1 MKYSLK
7 HKSIHF
13 FKDIS
18 RSEIVLQAVVTGL
31 LTGFFVLIFNFS
43 INHLFGAVQEFSMKF
58 PVGKRLLIL
67 PVITALGGLI
77 SGLLVFKFAP
87 ETKGSGIPYVKLALS
102 RLGKGIRVR
111 SLFVKLFAG
120 IAGIG
125 SGLSL
130 GKEGPSV
137 QIGAGVG
144 ALTSKLFKIRGT
156 SQYNL
161 ITAGAASA
169 LGATFNTPLAGMVFA
184 VEELTQKFSAQLL
197 FPVMIAMA
205 VSVSVM
211 RFFAGDSPIF
221 HIPKTGEAI
230 MFTPENIVVYVILGV
245 LCGILGV
252 AFAKNIFFNLK
263 IFNKMKPVPNWLKP
277 AIAGLVIGCFGV
289 FLPEILS
296 TGAVIVDKCAGGF
309 YSIAFIA
316 LIFVGKFLATGF
328 CFGSGAAGGIFL
340 PTLLLGSLT
349 GGFVGLIAIKFGF
362 DINLSSI
369 CVVGIGAFL
378 AAVARSPIT
387 AVMMVFEMTGNYH
400 SILPVIFTV
409 ALSDLIAEK
418 LNHAPIYT
426 TLILKQNAHTEYA
439 EKLSEIKVKQACSPV
454 PFIIPLDFSI
464 ENALNLMEQEDISIL
479 PVKSENASLAG
490 VVTLS
495 DIEDYKIRGNDM
507 NLSVQNIL
515 NTEPLTIRQN
525 DDLFKAAFLM
535 HSNEADY
542 MIVLSQNSKIVGILY
557 HSDILACNK

>member
-1 MKYSLK
+1 MKYSFK

-31 LTGFFVLIFNFS
+31 LTGLFVAFFNFS
-43 INHLFGAVQEFSMKF
+43 INHIFDAVQNFTMKF
-58 PVGKRLLIL
+58 PTGKRLLVL
-67 PVITALGGLI
+67 PLITMFGGLI

-169 LGATFNTPLAGMVFA
+169 LGATFNTPLSGMVFA
-184 VEELTQKFSAQLL
+184 VEELTQKFSASLL
-197 FPVMIAMA
+197 FPVMVATA
-205 VSVSVM
+205 VSVSVI
-211 RFFAGDSPIF
+211 RFFAGDSPTF
-221 HIPKTGEAI
+221 HIPKTTASV
-230 MFTPENIVVYVILGV
+230 MFTPENLVVYVVLGL
-245 LCGILGV
+245 LCGVLGV
-252 AFAKNIFFNLK
+252 AFAKNIFANLK
-263 IFNKMKPVPNWLKP
+263 IFNKMKSVPNWLKP
-277 AIAGLVIGCFGV
+277 AIAGLVIGSFGV
-289 FLPEILS
+289 FLPEILG
-296 TGAVIVDKCAGGF
+296 TGSIIVDKCAAGN

-316 LIFVGKFLATGF
+316 LIFLGKFLATAF

-349 GGFVGLIAIKFGF
+349 GGFVGLVAIKSGV
-362 DINLSSI
+362 DVNLANI

-378 AAVARSPIT
+378 AAVARSPMT

-426 TLILKQNAHTEYA
+426 TLILKQNANSDYA

-454 PFIIPLDFSI
+454 PCIVPLNFSLSD
-464 ENALNLMEQEDISIL
+464 AMALMEQEDFSIL
-479 PVKSENASLAG
+479 PVKNENASLAG

-507 NLSVQNIL
+507 NVSVQNLL
-515 NTEPLTIRQN
+515 NTEPLTIKQN

-535 HSNEADY
+535 HANETDY

-557 HSDILACNK
+557 HSDILACNH

>member
-1 MKYSLK
+1 MKYGLK

-18 RSEIVLQAVVTGL
+18 RSKIVVQAIITGL
-31 LTGFFVLIFNFS
+31 LTGFFVLFFNFS
-43 INHLFGAVQEFSMKF
+43 INSIFNTIHNFTMNFS
-58 PVGKRLLIL
+58 VGKRLLIL
-67 PVITALGGLI
+67 PVITTLGGLI

-169 LGATFNTPLAGMVFA
+169 LGATFNTPLSGMVFA
-184 VEELTQKFSAQLL
+184 VEELTQKFSASLL
-197 FPVMIAMA
+197 FPVMIATA
-205 VSVSVM
+205 VSVSVI
-211 RFFAGDSPIF
+211 RFFAGDSPTF
-221 HIPKTGEAI
+221 HIPKTDTAV
-230 MFTPENIVVYVILGV
+230 MFTPENIFVYVILGL
-245 LCGILGV
+245 LCGVLGV
-252 AFAKNIFFNLK
+252 AFAKNIFLNLK
-263 IFNKMKPVPNWLKP
+263 IFNKMKSVPNWLKP
-277 AIAGLVIGCFGV
+277 ATAGLVIGSFGV
-289 FLPEILS
+289 FLPEILG
-296 TGAVIVDKCAGGF
+296 TGSIIVDKCAAGN
-309 YSIAFIA
+309 YSIAFIV
-316 LIFVGKFLATGF
+316 LIFLGKFLATSF

-349 GGFVGLIAIKFGF
+349 GGFVGLLSAKFGI
-362 DINLSSI
+362 DVNLSGI
-369 CVVGIGAFL
+369 CIVGIGAFL
-378 AAVARSPIT
+378 AAVARSPMT

-400 SILPVIFTV
+400 NILPVIFTV
-409 ALSDLIAEK
+409 ALADLVAEK

-426 TLILKQNAHTEYA
+426 TLILKQNANTEYA

-454 PFIIPLDFSI
+454 PYIIPLNFSA
-464 ENALNLMEQEDISIL
+464 NDALTLMEQENFSVL
-479 PVKSENASLAG
+479 PVKNENASLAG
-490 VVTLS
+490 IVTLS

-507 NLSVQNIL
+507 NANIQNLL
-515 NTEPLTIRQN
+515 NTEPLTIKQN

-535 HSNEADY
+535 HANEADY